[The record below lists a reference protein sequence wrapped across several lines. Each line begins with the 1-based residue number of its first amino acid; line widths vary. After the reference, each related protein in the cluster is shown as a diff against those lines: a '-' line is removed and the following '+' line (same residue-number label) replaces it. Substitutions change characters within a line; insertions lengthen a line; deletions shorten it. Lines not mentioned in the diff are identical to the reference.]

1 MKMTPPNPSSTAALT
16 SEQKASISAS
26 ASRFREKLRQSA
38 EGKIQAGNNDNQRS
52 LRKKLLSSP
61 EILEQFMSD
70 AATRV
75 VRG

>member
-1 MKMTPPNPSSTAALT
+1 MNSSNPATAALT
-16 SEQKASISAS
+16 ADQRASISAA

-38 EGKIQAGNNDNQRS
+38 EGKIQTGHNRDQRN

-61 EILEQFMSD
+61 EMLEQFMSD